1 MKQHV
6 LLDVGVAGLLLLPDL
21 VVLRQE
27 SAMRRVQEGPEEA
40 SVGKETTSSGGGR
53 ETHGDGAA
61 RGFGG
66 GGREEEG
73 EGEEETVGG
82 GESPWTPAGR
92 KRRRPGR
99 HGAGWIRPAGAG
111 RRREDDVML
120 PAWKWKA
127 DRMW

>member
-92 KRRRPGR
+92 KRRRP
-99 HGAGWIRPAGAG
+99 
-111 RRREDDVML
+111 
-120 PAWKWKA
+120 
-127 DRMW
+127 